1 MVYCQ
6 PGVRSF
12 TVLFLFP
19 LIYSLIQVMENLYR
33 LFPDLSRHPL
43 SMRIFHPA
51 SGDGSVYLCLSLV
64 QVPSHPSQKEIGAI
78 PETGGRVP
86 GNLPLKNTAG
96 ENSVP
101 IAPGP
106 GKFLK
111 GRLFERTPAAVLRN
125 RNALGCDSSPYHT
138 GAGERLKRDQEALE
152 ARTRRAE
159 P

>member
-1 MVYCQ
+1 
-6 PGVRSF
+6 
-12 TVLFLFP
+12 
-19 LIYSLIQVMENLYR
+19 
-33 LFPDLSRHPL
+33 
-43 SMRIFHPA
+43 MRIFHPA

-106 GKFLK
+106 GKFF
-111 GRLFERTPAAVLRN
+111 GANGTRPGLFRPAPVPAGKNPERSHP
-125 RNALGCDSSPYHT
+125 
-138 GAGERLKRDQEALE
+138 E
-152 ARTRRAE
+152 ARDMFRPPGMNPPGRVFRRGWGTRFPAVCGWWGRACGGWADGGADLSTG
-159 P
+159 PVVNRRNQGH